1 MNKVLTNLFI
11 FLAGAV
17 VGSGITYYLLNREDQ
32 YEIISGEETDES
44 ESDDEDSS
52 NEEYSD
58 IIIDNGYATD
68 TKKEVDDKME
78 NRPYVI
84 PPDEF
89 DMMDYDTSSLTYYA
103 DGVLADECNN
113 KIDDIDEIVGLES
126 LEHFGEYEDDSVFVR
141 NDKLKIDYEIL
152 LDVRR
157 YEDAL

>member
-11 FLAGAV
+11 FLAGAA

-58 IIIDNGYATD
+58 IIIDNGYTTD

-78 NRPYVI
+78 SRPYVI

-103 DGVLADECNN
+103 DGVLTDECNN

-126 LEHFGEYEDDSVFVR
+126 LKHFGEYEDDSVFVR

-152 LDVRR
+152 LDVRK
-157 YEDAL
+157 YEDTL

>member
-11 FLAGAV
+11 FLAGAA

-44 ESDDEDSS
+44 ESDDENLS

-58 IIIDNGYATD
+58 IIIDNGYTTD

-89 DMMDYDTSSLTYYA
+89 DMEDYDTCSLTYYS
-103 DGVLADECNN
+103 DGILADENN
-113 KIDDIDEIVGLES
+113 DIVEDVEDTVGEES
-126 LEHFGEYEDDSVFVR
+126 LTHFGEYEDDSVFVR

-152 LDVRR
+152 LDIRR
-157 YEDAL
+157 YEESL